1 MEMQVNGYSKIEYT
15 LDDLKA
21 MCPKCYK
28 KNEIESN
35 PQIKNELQRLKL
47 YHSKIY
53 NNTNIPV
60 LDGEIWKD
68 LKDIEG
74 FTKYSVSNK
83 GRVKVDEEIL
93 VQEDEVGKYGYLL
106 LDPKHTRNV
115 SHSTYV
121 YTLVAYA
128 FLGKKPN
135 DGKHVHH
142 IDNNGYDCR
151 PENLILLDS
160 EQHSYVHGF
169 SCETYNDKE
178 KSDCV

>member
-1 MEMQVNGYSKIEYT
+1 MEMEIIGYSKIRYT
-15 LDDLKA
+15 LDELKE
-21 MCPKCYK
+21 MCPKCYRK
-28 KNEIESN
+28 KEIEEN
-35 PQIKNELQRLKL
+35 PQIEKELQRLKK

-53 NNTNIPV
+53 NNKDIDP

-68 LKDIEG
+68 LTNING

-83 GRVKVDEEIL
+83 GRIKFDNEIL
-93 VQEDEVGKYGYLL
+93 TQEDESEKYGYLII
-106 LDPKHTRNV
+106 DKNKTKRV

-169 SCETYNDKE
+169 SCKTYSDKE
-178 KSDCV
+178 KSDCI